1 MGSGGLLAYH
11 GRRDIGA
18 VLLALKAQRPTI
30 RIHPV
35 MGVDTLIDV
44 RGGTFHVKRAVCN
57 IYLLPVEML
66 LEPVMSRVHGVL
78 GFQCVR
84 TDCPVALGVVINRL
98 TSPYS
103 VIREEMLFEVLDS
116 EVLVLDASL
125 GGAISSLP
133 ETEQAIILL
142 YYFAEWTDKRIAAE
156 LGCPRST
163 VQLKRT
169 RALDMLRKYLEEE
182 GVCCRD
188 RDEL

>member
-1 MGSGGLLAYH
+1 MISEKKNKEMVRMFCAFC
-11 GRRDIGA
+11 RR
-18 VLLALKAQRPTI
+18 
-30 RIHPV
+30 
-35 MGVDTLIDV
+35 TL
-44 RGGTFHVKRAVCN
+44 RNA
-57 IYLLPVEML
+57 
-66 LEPVMSRVHGVL
+66 
-78 GFQCVR
+78 R
-84 TDCPVALGVVINRL
+84 TDIVRKQMRDAKRETLFSDMREEELNRL

>member
-1 MGSGGLLAYH
+1 MISKEKNKEMVRMFCAFC
-11 GRRDIGA
+11 RR
-18 VLLALKAQRPTI
+18 
-30 RIHPV
+30 
-35 MGVDTLIDV
+35 TL
-44 RGGTFHVKRAVCN
+44 RNA
-57 IYLLPVEML
+57 
-66 LEPVMSRVHGVL
+66 
-78 GFQCVR
+78 R
-84 TDCPVALGVVINRL
+84 TDIVRKQMRDAKRETLFSDMREEELNRL

>member
-1 MGSGGLLAYH
+1 MISEEEKNKAMVRMFCAFC
-11 GRRDIGA
+11 RR
-18 VLLALKAQRPTI
+18 
-30 RIHPV
+30 
-35 MGVDTLIDV
+35 TL
-44 RGGTFHVKRAVCN
+44 RNA
-57 IYLLPVEML
+57 
-66 LEPVMSRVHGVL
+66 
-78 GFQCVR
+78 R
-84 TDCPVALGVVINRL
+84 TDIVRKQMRDAKRETLFSDMREEELNRL

>member
-1 MGSGGLLAYH
+1 MEKSRFDYVVFDIETTGLNPKSD
-11 GRRDIGA
+11 RICEIGA
-18 VLLALKAQRPTI
+18 I
-30 RIHPV
+30 
-35 MGVDTLIDV
+35 GV
-44 RGGTFHVKRAVCN
+44 RGGLPQETFSTLVSIGGKMPARATEIN
-57 IYLLPVEML
+57 GITDEML
-66 LEPVMSRVHGVL
+66 AGAPAIGEALY
-78 GFQCVR
+78 GFIEFIGDMPMLV
-84 TDCPVALGVVINRL
+84 NRL